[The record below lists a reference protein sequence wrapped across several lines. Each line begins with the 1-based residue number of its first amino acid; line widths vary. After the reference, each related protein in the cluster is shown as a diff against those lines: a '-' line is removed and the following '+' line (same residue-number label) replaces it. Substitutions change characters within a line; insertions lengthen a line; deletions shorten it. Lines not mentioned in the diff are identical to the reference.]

1 MYGEHN
7 DLTDKHKN
15 GSLFCDILSST
26 VENCFTM
33 LQDITENS

>member
-1 MYGEHN
+1 MYGEHS
-7 DLTDKHKN
+7 DRTDKQKI
-15 GSLFCDILSST
+15 GSLFCDILSNT